1 MRKNV
6 FGIPIR
12 YETWNKQDSLPLYI
26 AGSYDFRIAYIDEK
40 RCLTIK
46 PVEELA
52 TLPALKKQIAKIQ
65 EVDNVPIVLE
75 LKVISAYRKGS
86 LIENHIP
93 FITEKQV
100 FLPFIGAMLTDEKEP
115 GKKAE
120 KFVFSTQQLFLFY
133 MYSEKKRMYV
143 SDASK
148 MLPFTAMTM
157 TRAVKQLEEADL
169 FLVTKDGV
177 NKVIESKYGRAEL
190 FQKAKKYLSTPV
202 RKAGYM
208 DKSQVTSDM
217 VYAGETA
224 LAEKT
229 MLNPSKVVT
238 YAVSDRNFDKKLL
251 SDELVDPAEQVRLE
265 LWAYDPKIFSK
276 DNTVDNL
283 SLALSFQD
291 NPDERIEEAVEELV
305 GGELQENG

>member
-26 AGSYDFRIAYIDEK
+26 AESYDFRIAYIDEK

>member
-46 PVEELA
+46 PVEELV

-75 LKVISAYRKGS
+75 LKVVSAYRKGS

-115 GKKAE
+115 GKKAG

-133 MYSEKKRMYV
+133 MYSEKKRLYA
-143 SDASK
+143 SEASK

>member
-1 MRKNV
+1 MCENV

-46 PVEELA
+46 PVEELV

-75 LKVISAYRKGS
+75 LKVVSAYRKGS

-115 GKKAE
+115 GKKAG

-133 MYSEKKRMYV
+133 MYSEKKRLYA
-143 SDASK
+143 SEASK

-190 FQKAKKYLSTPV
+190 FQKAKQYLSTPV

-251 SDELVDPAEQVRLE
+251 SDELVARQSRSGLNFGHMTRRYFLRTVSLIIFLLHCLSKITLMKE
-265 LWAYDPKIFSK
+265 LRK
-276 DNTVDNL
+276 
-283 SLALSFQD
+283 
-291 NPDERIEEAVEELV
+291 R
-305 GGELQENG
+305 

>member
-1 MRKNV
+1 MRENV

-46 PVEELA
+46 PVEELV

-75 LKVISAYRKGS
+75 LKVVSAYRKGS

-133 MYSEKKRMYV
+133 MYSEKKRLYA
-143 SDASK
+143 SEASK

-276 DNTVDNL
+276 DSIVDNL

-305 GGELQENG
+305 EGELQENG

>member
-1 MRKNV
+1 MRENV

-12 YETWNKQDSLPLYI
+12 YETWNKQESLPLYI
-26 AGSYDFRIAYIDEK
+26 AGSYNFRIAYIDEK
-40 RCLTIK
+40 RCLAIK

-75 LKVISAYRKGS
+75 LKVVSAYRKGS

-93 FITEKQV
+93 FITEKQA

-115 GKKAE
+115 RKKAE
-120 KFVFSTQQLFLFY
+120 KFVFSTQQMFLFY
-133 MYSEKKRMYV
+133 MYSEKKRLYV
-143 SDASK
+143 SEAAK

-177 NKVIESKYGRAEL
+177 NKVIEPKYGRAEL
-190 FQKAKKYLSTPV
+190 FQKAKQYLSTPV

-229 MLNPSKVVT
+229 MLNPSKVIT

-291 NPDERIEEAVEELV
+291 NPDERI
-305 GGELQENG
+305 

>member
-1 MRKNV
+1 
-6 FGIPIR
+6 
-12 YETWNKQDSLPLYI
+12 
-26 AGSYDFRIAYIDEK
+26 
-40 RCLTIK
+40 
-46 PVEELA
+46 
-52 TLPALKKQIAKIQ
+52 
-65 EVDNVPIVLE
+65 
-75 LKVISAYRKGS
+75 
-86 LIENHIP
+86 
-93 FITEKQV
+93 
-100 FLPFIGAMLTDEKEP
+100 
-115 GKKAE
+115 
-120 KFVFSTQQLFLFY
+120 
-133 MYSEKKRMYV
+133 
-143 SDASK
+143 

-190 FQKAKKYLSTPV
+190 FQKAKQYLSTPV

-276 DNTVDNL
+276 DSIVDNL

-305 GGELQENG
+305 EGELQENG

>member
-26 AGSYDFRIAYIDEK
+26 AESYDFRIAYIDEK

-75 LKVISAYRKGS
+75 LKVVSAYRKGS

-100 FLPFIGAMLTDEKEP
+100 LLPFIGAMLTDEKEP

>member
-1 MRKNV
+1 MCENV

-26 AGSYDFRIAYIDEK
+26 AGSYDFRIAYIAEK
-40 RCLTIK
+40 RCLIVK

-52 TLPALKKQIAKIQ
+52 TLPALKKQMAKIQ

-75 LKVISAYRKGS
+75 LRAVSAYRKGS
-86 LIENHIP
+86 LIENLIP

-115 GKKAE
+115 EKKAE
-120 KFVFSTQQLFLFY
+120 KFVFSTQQLVLFY
-133 MYSEKKRMYV
+133 LYSKRKRLYI
-143 SDASK
+143 SEASK

-157 TRAVKQLEEADL
+157 TRAVKQLEPADL

-177 NKVIESKYGRAEL
+177 NKVIESKYGRVEL
-190 FQKAKKYLSTPV
+190 FQKAKQYLSTPV

-229 MLNPSKVVT
+229 MLNPSKVIT

-251 SDELVDPAEQVRLE
+251 SDELVDPAKQVRLE

-305 GGELQENG
+305 EGELQKNG

>member
-1 MRKNV
+1 MRENV

-46 PVEELA
+46 PVEELV

-75 LKVISAYRKGS
+75 LKVVSAYRKGS

-115 GKKAE
+115 GKKAG

-133 MYSEKKRMYV
+133 MYSEKKRLYA
-143 SDASK
+143 SEASK

-190 FQKAKKYLSTPV
+190 FQKAKQYLSTPV

-238 YAVSDRNFDKKLL
+238 YAVSD
-251 SDELVDPAEQVRLE
+251 
-265 LWAYDPKIFSK
+265 
-276 DNTVDNL
+276 
-283 SLALSFQD
+283 
-291 NPDERIEEAVEELV
+291 
-305 GGELQENG
+305 

>member
-26 AGSYDFRIAYIDEK
+26 AESYDFRIAYIDEK

-238 YAVSDRNFDKKLL
+238 YAVSDRNFDKKLVC
-251 SDELVDPAEQVRLE
+251 DELVDPAEQVRLE
-265 LWAYDPKIFSK
+265 VWAYDPKIFSK

-305 GGELQENG
+305 EGELQENG